1 LTSGICAYWAGG
13 GLVLG
18 PGFGHFQDPA
28 GIPDSSFG
36 RIRDSGQSQD
46 SGFLGTDP
54 DSGFWTVQIFLHPK
68 VPKRPSNA
76 SKRAGLQILDA
87 CLFDPR
93 FEIPDPRFGR
103 IRDSGYPDTFQDGPG
118 ILAPPGFR
126 IRYYPIPPVGQI
138 HPLSLVEGSVKIW
151 IPIILET
158 FWNLLG
164 QNLDCPRSPESGS

>member
-1 LTSGICAYWAGG
+1 MVSRPQESEFLDGSVLSGG

-18 PGFGHFQDPA
+18 PGFGHFQDLA

-54 DSGFWTVQIFLHPK
+54 DSGFWTVQIFLPPK
-68 VPKRPSNA
+68 VPKSPSNA

-138 HPLSLVEGSVKIW
+138 HPLFQGMEALFSKMFGGDFGVFLRLSQRD
-151 IPIILET
+151 PI
-158 FWNLLG
+158 
-164 QNLDCPRSPESGS
+164 